1 MLMNLENWLEV
12 FVSDKHKGKLTY
24 EDILR
29 IRKILR
35 ELEAIDPQKCSPYAN
50 CTRNAPISPLRL
62 DFALALSEEKL
73 NELVSKGH
81 DIKVN

>member
-29 IRKILR
+29 IRKILQ
-35 ELEAIDPQKCSPYAN
+35 ELEAIDPQKCSPYAH
-50 CTRNAPISPLRL
+50 CTRSESGPSLRL
-62 DFALALSEEKL
+62 DFALALSEEAL
-73 NELVSKGH
+73 NKEH
-81 DIKVN
+81 DVRLN